1 MSAGKTGSSR
11 GQRAEGGN
19 VGGRSVGSATLFLA
33 VLLASGCGSR
43 EEGSGPYA
51 RRVAREIPRIERATG
66 LSFKAP
72 PKVEQRT
79 REEVRRF
86 LEQRFSEDLP
96 PEELS
101 GMERVYK
108 RFGLL
113 PVNMDLRQFMLD
125 LLTEQV
131 AGYYDPKTKVL
142 YVVEGSDEAIVG
154 VTIAHELVHALQDQ
168 YFDLDSLQRARDD
181 NDRAMA
187 AQAVIEGQATLEQI
201 ASMLGSE
208 NVVAALPGGWERV
221 RQMIRESQGGMPVF
235 ASAPLILQE
244 TLLFPYLSGAE
255 FMRRYKQAFP
265 DRPPFDRM
273 PTSTEQIMHDDRYF
287 ESRDEPV
294 AIAFPPPLRGK
305 VAYQNNLGEFE
316 TRLLLFEYLQDQS
329 AAVRGAAG
337 WDGDRYA
344 LVDLPAGEALVW
356 VSVWDNAVDGAEFF
370 DLLGRGLERRYGQP
384 RAGTGERRNFQ
395 ARGRDYYVQIAE
407 LAGRTVV
414 YYADV
419 PEGTSPRIVELSRLT
434 LRQ

>member
-1 MSAGKTGSSR
+1 
-11 GQRAEGGN
+11 
-19 VGGRSVGSATLFLA
+19 VGGRSVYSALLLLLA
-33 VLLASGCGSR
+33 LGASGCGSR
-43 EEGSGPYA
+43 EGASGGPYG

-66 LSFKAP
+66 LTFKSP

-79 REEVRRF
+79 RQEVRTF
-86 LEQRFSEDLP
+86 LEQRFTEDLP

-113 PVNMDLRQFMLD
+113 PANMDLRQFMLD

-142 YVVEGSDEAIVG
+142 YVVEGSDATIAG

-168 YFDLDSLQRARDD
+168 YFDLDSLQSARDD

-221 RQMIRESQGGMPVF
+221 RQMIRESQGGMPIF

-255 FMRRYKQAFP
+255 FMRRYKEAFP
-265 DRPPFDRM
+265 GQPPFGRM
-273 PTSTEQIMHDDRYF
+273 PSSTEQVLHSDRYF

-294 AIAFPPPLRGK
+294 AVVLPAPLRGK

-316 TRLLLFEYLQDQS
+316 TRLLLFEYLQDQG
-329 AAVRGAAG
+329 AAMRGAAG

-344 LVDLPAGEALVW
+344 LLDLGSGEALLW
-356 VSVWDNAVDGAEFF
+356 VSVWDSAVDGAEFF
-370 DLLGRGLERRYGQP
+370 DLLGRGLERRYGQS
-384 RAGTGERRNFQ
+384 RGGASDTRTFR
-395 ARGRDYYVQIAE
+395 ARGRDYYLQITA
-407 LAGRTVV
+407 LGGQTIV
-414 YYADV
+414 YYADIPQGTV
-419 PEGTSPRIVELSRLT
+419 PRLIELSRVV